1 MSLSFLIIFV
11 LWLNY
16 QIIKNNRLSKKGLDE
31 FWKKESQ
38 ANLTRKS
45 DITKLDYIN
54 VPYERLPMEDN
65 PDPTINSL
73 RNTILSQSEKKILN
87 LSSFS
92 NTELKLKYGTSNT
105 KQLFEYDNNFI
116 VLVANLH
123 KWGERLYLQGNTT
136 DAITVL
142 EVAVNCKSDVHKT
155 YELLA
160 KIYIEQKTP
169 YKINNLINS
178 ISNSDIRDKEKL
190 ITKLHI

>member
-16 QIIKNNRLSKKGLDE
+16 QIIKNNRLSKKGLEE

-54 VPYERLPMEDN
+54 VPYDRLPMEDN
-65 PDPTINSL
+65 PDPSINSL

-105 KQLFEYDNNFI
+105 KQLFECDNNFI

-123 KWGERLYLQGNTT
+123 KWGERLYLQGHTT

-155 YELLA
+155 YDLLV

-169 YKINNLINS
+169 DKINNLINS

-190 ITKLHI
+190 LSKLHI